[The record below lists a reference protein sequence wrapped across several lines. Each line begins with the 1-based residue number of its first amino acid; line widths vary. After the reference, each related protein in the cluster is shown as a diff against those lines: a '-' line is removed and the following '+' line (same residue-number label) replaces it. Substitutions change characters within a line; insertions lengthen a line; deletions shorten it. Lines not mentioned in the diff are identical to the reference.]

1 MADSGKTTENKETA
15 VTNEAYDRLVQLF
28 DAGSF
33 SELFAFDKDT
43 DSGSGVICGFG
54 EIEGNITVAFSQ
66 DISDFSGA
74 VGKSHSRK
82 IAKLYQMAE
91 KTGCPIVGIFDSKG
105 GKLTYADEALLAY
118 SDILSVSSKLSGVV
132 PQIAVVAGICSGA
145 AAMIAASSDFVIIS
159 ENAKLYLGKEEAAQ
173 QDCVAAIKTKDVK
186 EAILKAREL
195 LLHLPVNSLANT
207 PVLEPAAP
215 KTSDFSDMRGILS
228 SILDEGSVLDLY
240 EGYGE
245 GAVAALGAI
254 DGTVVAVAAID
265 GRSAPLGTEECS
277 KLARLIRFADCFSIP
292 VISFVDSEGFDTSE
306 SGMIKAAASLSGT
319 YFEATTAKV
328 SIITGNAVGSAYLAA
343 ASKGAN
349 DTVLALDNAVVCAIP
364 PETAAVW
371 FWEDKLEG
379 SQNPIEDRKKLIE
392 EYKITEASAVAAAQK
407 ALVDDVVSA
416 EQLRK
421 AISDQLFILASKRME
436 PVNRKH
442 SNIQI

>member
-1 MADSGKTTENKETA
+1 MVDSGKTTEKNQTA
-15 VTNEAYDRLVQLF
+15 ITSEAYDRLVQLF

-33 SELFAFDKDT
+33 SEVFALDRDA

-54 EIEGNITVAFSQ
+54 EIEGNATLAFSQ
-66 DISDFSGA
+66 DVSDFSGA

-118 SDILSVSSKLSGVV
+118 SDILSVSAKLSGVV

-159 ENAKLYLGKEEAAQ
+159 ENAKLYLGKEQSAQ

-186 EAILKAREL
+186 EAISKAREL
-195 LLHLPVNSLANT
+195 LLHLPVNSLAG
-207 PVLEPAAP
+207 PPALEPAAP
-215 KTSDFSDMRGILS
+215 KMSGFSDMQAILS
-228 SILDEGSVLDLY
+228 SVLDEGSVLELY
-240 EGYGE
+240 QGYGK

-265 GRSAPLGTEECS
+265 GKTAPLGPEECS
-277 KLARLIRFADCFSIP
+277 KLARIIRFADCFSIP
-292 VISFVDSEGFDTSE
+292 VVSFVDSEGFDASQ
-306 SGMIKAAASLSGT
+306 SDIIKAAASLSGA
-319 YFEATTAKV
+319 YFEATTPKV
-328 SIITGNAVGSAYLAA
+328 SVITGSAVGSAYLAA

-349 DTVLALDNAVVCAIP
+349 DTVLALDAAVICAIS

-379 SQNPIEDRKKLIE
+379 SQNPIEDRKKLVE
-392 EYKITEASAVAAAQK
+392 EYKATEASAVKAAQK
-407 ALVDDVVSA
+407 ALVDDVVSSS
-416 EQLRK
+416 QLRK
-421 AISDQLFILASKRME
+421 AILDSLFILASKRME